1 MTKKG
6 DNKEERKPDLSIP
19 DQDVLEKKIKE
30 MLDLG
35 EDDGVSKE
43 SVEKSKKVKIEIN
56 HTDADGEEKVASAP
70 ELPSGSVSTK
80 DTKVAVN
87 FLDNEEGSEQE
98 ENIVNLDENQETEES
113 EAAYLSEIEEL
124 VEAELSET
132 EQEKSKEEDLLAEE
146 STQGKEEIKSAKEMV
161 EESKLPP
168 EQPKRADITSSKKN
182 PTRVDSII
190 QDAKTNKAVE
200 DIVAKEADDILEYE
214 DHKAKKQTVVAKPK
228 KTRSGLRG
236 LIKAWWN
243 NPKTR
248 WTTIIVLAVAI
259 VALLAV
265 PVSRDYVLNAI
276 GIKASA
282 NVMVVDSSTGQ
293 PLKNVNVAI
302 GNAEAKTNSSG
313 QAEVKGVKLGSQK
326 MIVSKRAFA
335 ESTTDVKIS
344 MGNNNIDKI
353 TLQPTGEQYSFVVVD
368 YLSKKP
374 IPQAEVVSGESSAV
388 SDENGKIRLT
398 IDSTQNLEELDL
410 VFTKT
415 TYRDEVVKVDADEKA
430 EQIIE
435 MVPSKKHVFVSKQ
448 SGTYSVYSVYADGKD
463 QKELLKGTG
472 NERNDMELRVS
483 PKSNI
488 AAFVSTRSGETNQDK
503 FKLSTLTIVNA
514 STGDITEVTKSERVQ
529 LVGWIDDRLVYI
541 AATAGSSAEKP
552 DRHKLF
558 IYDYASKD
566 NKEIDK
572 SNYFNDATIVGD
584 KIYYA
589 PSGALDPTKAKLF
602 RVNSSGQERVEIAQ
616 IEVYKM
622 FRVDFDNFI
631 LSANQ
636 NWLNLRIGE
645 DKVTSASDQQL
656 NPKSRIYVDSNDKKN
671 SLWVDNRDGKGTLIN
686 YELSSRNEL
695 EMKSMAGLSYPVYWL
710 NDKTIVFRVA
720 SNEETADYAISIDG
734 GEAKKIS
741 DVTNANSLDSWYY
754 H

>member
-6 DNKEERKPDLSIP
+6 NNKEERKPDLSIP

-43 SVEKSKKVKIEIN
+43 PAEKSKKVKIDIN

-70 ELPSGSVSTK
+70 ELPSGVVSTK
-80 DTKVAVN
+80 DTKIAVN

-113 EAAYLSEIEEL
+113 EAAYLSEIEES
-124 VEAELSET
+124 VEVESSET
-132 EQEKSKEEDLLAEE
+132 EQEKSKEEDLSVEE
-146 STQGKEEIKSAKEMV
+146 STQDEEEIKPAKEMV
-161 EESKLPP
+161 DESKPSP
-168 EQPKRADITSSKKN
+168 EQSKKADITSSKKN
-182 PTRVDSII
+182 PTRVDSVI
-190 QDAKTNKAVE
+190 QDAKTDKAVE

-214 DHKAKKQTVVAKPK
+214 DHKAKKQTVIKPK
-228 KTRSGLRG
+228 KTKRG
-236 LIKAWWN
+236 LKGFIKAWWN

-259 VALLAV
+259 VAFLAV

-282 NVMVVDSSTGQ
+282 NVMVIDSSTGQ

-302 GNAEAKTNSSG
+302 GSAEAKTNSSG

-335 ESTTDVKIS
+335 ESATDVKIS
-344 MGNNNIDKI
+344 VGKNSIDKI

-398 IDSTQNLEELDL
+398 IDSTQNLDELDL

-435 MVPSKKHVFVSKQ
+435 MVPSKKHIFVSKQ
-448 SGTYSVYSVYADGKD
+448 SGTYSVYSVCVDGKD

-472 NERNDMELRVS
+472 NERDDMELRVS

-541 AATAGSSAEKP
+541 AETAGSSAEKP

-572 SNYFNDATIVGD
+572 SNYFNDATIAGD

-589 PSGALDPTKAKLF
+589 PSGALDPTQAKLF
-602 RVNSSGQERVEIAQ
+602 RVNSSGQERAEIAQ

-695 EMKSMAGLSYPVYWL
+695 EMRSMAGLSYPVYWL
-710 NDKTIVFRVA
+710 NDKTVVFRVA